1 MDGHAEKE
9 FENEILFGEE
19 RDFKEAPEVSWET
32 YRKMARDVDA
42 ALQDAE
48 VRKRM
53 LAWTLL
59 EEVLSAFGLERDLV
73 READKLQGE
82 TRFRL
87 TEALF
92 KLFAKAGKKTPDDVL
107 KQRVEKLLAEHV
119 AARPRG
125 GRRKKV
131 PTNATE
137 HTTQPR
143 P

>member
-1 MDGHAEKE
+1 MDDQAEQE
-9 FENEILFGEE
+9 YEDDISFWTE
-19 RDFKEAPEVSWET
+19 RNFKESPDESWET
-32 YRKMARDVDA
+32 YRKMARDIDS
-42 ALQDAE
+42 ALHDAE

-59 EEVLSAFGLERDLV
+59 EEVLSAFGLECDLV

-82 TRFRL
+82 PRFKL

-92 KLFAKAGKKTPDDVL
+92 KLFAKAGKKTPDEVL

-131 PTNATE
+131 SPLAPQIPE
-137 HTTQPR
+137 
-143 P
+143 